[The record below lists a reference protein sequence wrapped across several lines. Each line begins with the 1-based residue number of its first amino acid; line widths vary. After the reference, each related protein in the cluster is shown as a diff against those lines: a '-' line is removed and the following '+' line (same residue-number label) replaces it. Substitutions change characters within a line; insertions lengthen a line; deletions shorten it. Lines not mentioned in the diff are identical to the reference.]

1 MADRDHNGVFF
12 QGLIMGALLGAG
24 AYYFLTQ
31 TKEGEKVKKK
41 LKEKS
46 EEALDN
52 LAELVEDFEEKGEEF
67 KAQAKEIQTKLEE
80 KTKGASKEIAEEA
93 QEKLSHIEQL
103 RNRGR
108 KASNKFFVRNG
119 KSLTSQAN

>member
-1 MADRDHNGVFF
+1 MRDRDHNGGFF
-12 QGLIMGALLGAG
+12 QGLIMGALMGAV

-31 TKEGEKVKKK
+31 TKEGEKVKKR

-67 KAQAKEIQTKLEE
+67 QARAKEIQAKLEKRAKSVE
-80 KTKGASKEIAEEA
+80 GGVAEEA
-93 QEKLSHIEQL
+93 QEKLSHIEKLQK
-103 RNRGR
+103 RGR
-108 KASNKFFVRNG
+108 LASRKFFTKNG
-119 KSLTSQAN
+119 KSLTS